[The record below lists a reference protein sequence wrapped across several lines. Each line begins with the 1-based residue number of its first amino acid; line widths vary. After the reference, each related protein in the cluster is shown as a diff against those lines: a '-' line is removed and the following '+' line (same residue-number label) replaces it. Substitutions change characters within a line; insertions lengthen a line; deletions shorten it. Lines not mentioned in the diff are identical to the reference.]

1 MLNPHMRAQRR
12 IDIACGYA
20 LGSYIGVTL
29 AWASMLIGSG
39 FALFALLIAGV
50 AGLFGTMRTIIGMR
64 PRFWLTPLFALI
76 FVKLALVCSYY
87 NANIVTECTGIVFT
101 AAFTFMLYWL
111 FKHDFA
117 KSIPPWICKGCG
129 YPLTGLPGPRCP
141 ECGEPFDPNL
151 VPTSSDQPQVT
162 NER

>member
-1 MLNPHMRAQRR
+1 MPNPHLRAQRR

-29 AWASMLIGSG
+29 AWVSMLVGSG

-50 AGLFGTMRTIIGMR
+50 AGLFGTLRTIIGMK
-64 PRFWLTPLFALI
+64 PRFWITPLFALLYT
-76 FVKLALVCSYY
+76 KLALVCLYY
-87 NANIVTECTGIVFT
+87 EAGLVLMTAGMAFT
-101 AAFTFMLYWL
+101 AAFTLPIIWL

-117 KSIPPWICKGCG
+117 RSIPPWVCKGCG

-141 ECGEPFDPNL
+141 ECGVPFDPYR
-151 VPTSSDQPQVT
+151 VPTNPALS
-162 NER
+162 EHEA